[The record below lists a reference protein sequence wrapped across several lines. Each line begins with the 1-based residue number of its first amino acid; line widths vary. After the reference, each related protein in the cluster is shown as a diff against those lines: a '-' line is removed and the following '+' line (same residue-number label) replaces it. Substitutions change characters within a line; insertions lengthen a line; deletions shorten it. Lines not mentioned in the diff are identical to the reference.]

1 MGRKPGEPR
10 ISVPLEA
17 AEDELI
23 AHLAAVEV
31 RTKPQ
36 MMLKLIREA
45 LQERGLRSEYVAQCF
60 LQRLDQ
66 KEQVLDR
73 ELVEIANQIGVS
85 VETLVQIKN
94 CIEKDRI

>member
-1 MGRKPGEPR
+1 MGRKSGEPR
-10 ISVPLEA
+10 ISVPLA
-17 AEDELI
+17 AEEDELI

-45 LQERGLRSEYVAQCF
+45 LQERGLRPEHVAQQF
-60 LQRLDQ
+60 LQRLDK
-66 KEQVLDR
+66 KEHVLNH
-73 ELVEIANQIGVS
+73 ELVEMANQIGVS

-94 CIEKDRI
+94 CMDKEA